1 MPDRLQLSLFL
12 LRDRDNLLSLGRGG
26 ADPDN
31 QRSRL
36 SLIRCGVAM

>member
-26 ADPDN
+26 RCPDK
-31 QRSRL
+31 QRSRG
-36 SLIRCGVAM
+36 SLIPRGVAM